1 MYVALVAG
9 PVVDD
14 AAEAEVEVVAA
25 QGSQPGGQ
33 PVHLLVALEG
43 GRAVAHRG
51 PPHLRQPLLEVGD
64 RPLEPGGDP
73 GEVLPVAV
81 DQGRVGLGREGAG
94 EGEGRDVVGSVV
106 VGVLL
111 RHAVQCGSL
120 TRALR
125 QAP

>member
-1 MYVALVAG
+1 M
-9 PVVDD
+9 DD

-43 GRAVAHRG
+43 GGAVTHRG
-51 PPHLRQPLLEVGD
+51 PSHLRQALLEVGD

-94 EGEGRDVVGSVV
+94 KSERSDVVGSVV
-106 VGVLL
+106 GSVVVVVLL
-111 RHAVQCGSL
+111 RHAVQCEG
-120 TRALR
+120 
-125 QAP
+125 